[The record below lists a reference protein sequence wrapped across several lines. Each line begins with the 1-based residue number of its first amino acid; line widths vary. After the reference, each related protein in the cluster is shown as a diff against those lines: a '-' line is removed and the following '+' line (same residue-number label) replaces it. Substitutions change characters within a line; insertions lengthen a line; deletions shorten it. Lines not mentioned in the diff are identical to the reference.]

1 MGLKRSAKDTIQ
13 NLLFD
18 WDGTLLDSSE
28 MGFLAFCK
36 TFHDLGM
43 QFNRVI
49 FERIYTPN
57 WYAMYRKLGLPKSR
71 WEDADQLWLDHY
83 GTMTPSLV
91 DGARE
96 TLRQLRRQR
105 YRLGLVS
112 SGSRSRVHRELESLQ
127 LQAFFD
133 AIVCNEDAP
142 QKKPHPEG
150 LEIAMRSMQ
159 VLPRNCTY
167 IGDSAEDVEMGKR
180 ALVQTVAVRSNYPKS
195 LQLKDHAPDLYLKS
209 IRELPL
215 YFT

>member
-1 MGLKRSAKDTIQ
+1 MGFKRSAKDAIQ

-36 TFHDLGM
+36 TFDDLGI

-57 WYAMYRKLGLPKSR
+57 WYAMYRKLGLAESQ
-71 WEDADQLWLDHY
+71 WENADQLWLDHY

-91 DGARE
+91 DGVRE

-112 SGSRSRVHRELESLQ
+112 SGSRSRVHRELESLH

-133 AIVCNEDAP
+133 AIVCNEDAA

-150 LEIAMRSMQ
+150 LEIAMRAMQ
-159 VLPRNCTY
+159 VLPRTCIY

-180 ALVQTVAVRSNYPKS
+180 A
-195 LQLKDHAPDLYLKS
+195 
-209 IRELPL
+209 
-215 YFT
+215 